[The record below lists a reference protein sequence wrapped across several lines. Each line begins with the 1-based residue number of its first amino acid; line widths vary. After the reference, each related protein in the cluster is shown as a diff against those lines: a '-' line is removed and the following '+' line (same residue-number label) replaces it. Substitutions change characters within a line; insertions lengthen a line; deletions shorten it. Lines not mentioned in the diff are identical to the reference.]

1 MHRCRT
7 MKWNVSWSSH
17 QRKSADYK
25 QGTVFGAE
33 YWLQCVGNYGGNI
46 GIYFRWVSQMLT
58 QEKKEDYA
66 NLSGPAEQTQGWRGQ
81 FPGLYLY
88 QWRNFVSP
96 LWARVKMAVH
106 GVAIYDF
113 PMEEKGVQ
121 TIITP
126 SFTITWA
133 SKSRQQAEVL
143 IRAAWPG
150 REAT

>member
-1 MHRCRT
+1 
-7 MKWNVSWSSH
+7 
-17 QRKSADYK
+17 
-25 QGTVFGAE
+25 
-33 YWLQCVGNYGGNI
+33 
-46 GIYFRWVSQMLT
+46 
-58 QEKKEDYA
+58 
-66 NLSGPAEQTQGWRGQ
+66 
-81 FPGLYLY
+81 
-88 QWRNFVSP
+88 
-96 LWARVKMAVH
+96 MAVH